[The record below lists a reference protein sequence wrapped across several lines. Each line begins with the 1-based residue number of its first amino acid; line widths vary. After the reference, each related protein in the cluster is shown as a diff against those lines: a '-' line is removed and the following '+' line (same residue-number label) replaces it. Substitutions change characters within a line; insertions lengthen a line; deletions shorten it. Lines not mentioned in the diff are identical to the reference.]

1 MSLDNY
7 GYFGPDYSVADNILL
22 PGEIG
27 VRQESSFE
35 AIFDAVGGVNYYI
48 DEMVFGGRT
57 LFDTQDLQPA
67 GIRYFLNTEMRC
79 SNGATMS
86 EYMDGVTRGD
96 LLGDKV
102 KDALASA
109 GLPGLKGM
117 APGILENA
125 RDALDP
131 RPLFDAVTAS
141 SYPVCQQVQC
151 PVGDSYGSI
160 RNAYATKSKNSYIVD
175 PVTYDGNGMPVQ
187 TRWVQAYDG
196 DGDRISVTKDEF
208 GASPKCYNADGSYM
222 KTPPAGCP
230 PTAPTAITATASGT
244 KYALCTQVQPP
255 TPPSFSESFS
265 GDNGLTG
272 NGLTGNGLT
281 GNGLTGN
288 GLTGR
293 VSMTETAVAIIAV
306 GAIGLLSFF
315 RFR

>member
-7 GYFGPDYSVADNILL
+7 GYFGPDYSVADNIQL
-22 PGEIG
+22 PGAIG

-48 DEMVFGGRT
+48 DTVAFGGPT
-57 LFDTQDLQPA
+57 FFDSQNLQPA

-86 EYMDGVTRGD
+86 EYMDGITRGD
-96 LLGDKV
+96 LLGDRV

-109 GLPGLKGM
+109 GLPGLRGL

-151 PVGDSYGSI
+151 PVGDSYGATS
-160 RNAYATKSKNSYIVD
+160 NATDPTKKYIVD
-175 PVTYDGNGMPVQ
+175 PVNYDGNGMPTQ
-187 TRWVQAYDG
+187 TRWVQAYDS

-208 GASPKCYNADGSYM
+208 AAAPKCYNADGSYM
-222 KTPPAGCP
+222 TTPPSGCP
-230 PTAPTAITATASGT
+230 AAAPAPITATASGT
-244 KYALCTQVQPP
+244 KYSLCTQLQPQSSAP
-255 TPPSFSESFS
+255 ESFADFGS
-265 GDNGLTG
+265 STA
-272 NGLTGNGLT
+272 
-281 GNGLTGN
+281 
-288 GLTGR
+288 
-293 VSMTETAVAIIAV
+293 ETAVAVAAV
-306 GAIGLLSFF
+306 VALGAIGLWSFF
-315 RFR
+315 RPS

>member
-1 MSLDNY
+1 MSQDNY

-22 PGEIG
+22 PGAIG

-48 DEMVFGGRT
+48 DTVAFGGPT
-57 LFDTQDLQPA
+57 FFDSQNLQPA
-67 GIRYFLNTEMRC
+67 GIRFFLNTEMRC

-86 EYMDGVTRGD
+86 EYMDGITRGD
-96 LLGDKV
+96 LLGETV

-109 GLPGLKGM
+109 GLPGLRGL

-151 PVGDSYGSI
+151 PVGDSYGAI
-160 RNAYATKSKNSYIVD
+160 KNVNGSGPPKNYIVD

-187 TRWVQAYDG
+187 TRWVQAYDS

-208 GASPKCYNADGSYM
+208 AAAPKCFNADGSYM
-222 KTPPAGCP
+222 TAPPSGCP
-230 PTAPTAITATASGT
+230 AAPAAPITATPSGD

-255 TPPSFSESFS
+255 TIPNESFS
-265 GDNGLTG
+265 DFDST
-272 NGLTGNGLT
+272 
-281 GNGLTGN
+281 
-288 GLTGR
+288 
-293 VSMTETAVAIIAV
+293 STETTVAVAAV
-306 GAIGLLSFF
+306 AALAAIGIWSFF
-315 RFR
+315 R

>member
-1 MSLDNY
+1 MSQDNY

-22 PGEIG
+22 PGAIG

-48 DEMVFGGRT
+48 DTVAFGGPT
-57 LFDTQDLQPA
+57 FFDSQNLQPA

-86 EYMDGVTRGD
+86 EYLDGITRGD
-96 LLGDKV
+96 LLGETV

-109 GLPGLKGM
+109 GLPGLRGL

-151 PVGDSYGSI
+151 PVGDSYGAI
-160 RNAYATKSKNSYIVD
+160 RNANDPDPTKKYIVD
-175 PVTYDGNGMPVQ
+175 PVTYDANGMPTQ
-187 TRWVQAYDG
+187 TRWVQAYDS

-208 GASPKCYNADGSYM
+208 AAAPKCFNADGSYM
-222 KTPPAGCP
+222 TTPPAGCP
-230 PTAPTAITATASGT
+230 VAPSPPITATPSGA
-244 KYALCTQVQPP
+244 KYGLCTQVQPP
-255 TPPSFSESFS
+255 TIPTEPFSDFGGST
-265 GDNGLTG
+265 DTAI
-272 NGLTGNGLT
+272 
-281 GNGLTGN
+281 
-288 GLTGR
+288 
-293 VSMTETAVAIIAV
+293 AVAAV
-306 GAIGLLSFF
+306 AALASIGIWSFF
-315 RFR
+315 R

>member
-1 MSLDNY
+1 MSQDNY

-22 PGEIG
+22 PGAIG

-48 DEMVFGGRT
+48 DTVAFGGPT
-57 LFDTQDLQPA
+57 FFDSQNLQPA

-86 EYMDGVTRGD
+86 EYMDGITRGD
-96 LLGDKV
+96 LLGETV

-109 GLPGLKGM
+109 GLPGLRGL

-151 PVGDSYGSI
+151 PVGDSYGAI
-160 RNAYATKSKNSYIVD
+160 KNANGKGPPKNYIVD
-175 PVTYDGNGMPVQ
+175 PVTYDGNGMPTQ
-187 TRWVQAYDG
+187 TRWVQAYDS

-208 GASPKCYNADGSYM
+208 AAAPKCYNADGSYM
-222 KTPPAGCP
+222 TTPPAGCP
-230 PTAPTAITATASGT
+230 AAPAAPITATASGD

-255 TPPSFSESFS
+255 TIPSEPFADFGSSE
-265 GDNGLTG
+265 TA
-272 NGLTGNGLT
+272 TAT
-281 GNGLTGN
+281 A
-288 GLTGR
+288 
-293 VSMTETAVAIIAV
+293 TAVAAV
-306 GAIGLLSFF
+306 VALGAIGLWTFF
-315 RFR
+315 RPS

>member
-1 MSLDNY
+1 MSQDNY

-22 PGEIG
+22 PGAIG

-48 DEMVFGGRT
+48 DTVAFGGPT
-57 LFDTQDLQPA
+57 FFDSQNLQPA

-86 EYMDGVTRGD
+86 EYMDGITRGD
-96 LLGDKV
+96 LLGETV

-109 GLPGLKGM
+109 GLPGLKGL

-151 PVGDSYGSI
+151 PVGDSYGAI
-160 RNAYATKSKNSYIVD
+160 QNANGKGPPKNYIVD

-187 TRWVQAYDG
+187 TRWVQAYDS

-208 GASPKCYNADGSYM
+208 AAAPKCYNADGSYM
-222 KTPPAGCP
+222 TSPPSGCPAAPPAP
-230 PTAPTAITATASGT
+230 ITATASGD

-255 TPPSFSESFS
+255 TIPSESFADFGGS
-265 GDNGLTG
+265 
-272 NGLTGNGLT
+272 
-281 GNGLTGN
+281 
-288 GLTGR
+288 
-293 VSMTETAVAIIAV
+293 ETATATAIAV
-306 GAIGLLSFF
+306 AAIALASIGLWSFF
-315 RFR
+315 R

>member
-7 GYFGPDYSVADNILL
+7 GYLGPDYSVADNILL

-48 DEMVFGGRT
+48 DTVAFGGPT
-57 LFDTQDLQPA
+57 FFDSQNLQPA

-86 EYMDGVTRGD
+86 EYFDGITKGD
-96 LLGDKV
+96 LLGDRV

-109 GLPGLKGM
+109 GLPGLKGL

-131 RPLFDAVTAS
+131 RPIFDAITAS

-160 RNAYATKSKNSYIVD
+160 VNSTDPTKKYIID
-175 PVTYDGNGMPVQ
+175 PVITNSQGQPTQV
-187 TRWVQAYDG
+187 RWVQAYDSD
-196 DGDRISVTKDEF
+196 DGRISITKDEF
-208 GASPKCYNADGSYM
+208 AAAPKCYNADGSYSA
-222 KTPPAGCP
+222 KPPAGCP
-230 PTAPTAITATASGT
+230 AKEPIAQNQAATGSKYTLCQQVQAPTGGD
-244 KYALCTQVQPP
+244 
-255 TPPSFSESFS
+255 SFTDFGAGVYSSS
-265 GDNGLTG
+265 A
-272 NGLTGNGLT
+272 
-281 GNGLTGN
+281 
-288 GLTGR
+288 
-293 VSMTETAVAIIAV
+293 ETAIAAAAVAVLASV
-306 GAIGLLSFF
+306 GLWTFF
-315 RFR
+315 RR

>member
-1 MSLDNY
+1 MSQDNY

-22 PGEIG
+22 PGAIG

-48 DEMVFGGRT
+48 DTVAFGGPT
-57 LFDTQDLQPA
+57 FFDSQNLQPA

-86 EYMDGVTRGD
+86 EYMDGITRGD
-96 LLGDKV
+96 LLGDRV

-109 GLPGLKGM
+109 GLPGLKGL

-151 PVGDSYGSI
+151 PVGDSYG
-160 RNAYATKSKNSYIVD
+160 ATANSTDPTKKYIID
-175 PVTYDGNGMPVQ
+175 PVNYDGNGMPTQ
-187 TRWVQAYDG
+187 TRWVQAYDS

-208 GASPKCYNADGSYM
+208 GAAPKCYNADGSYM
-222 KTPPAGCP
+222 TTPPAGCP
-230 PTAPTAITATASGT
+230 ASAPAALTATPSGT
-244 KYALCTQVQPP
+244 KYSLCTQLQPQ
-255 TPPSFSESFS
+255 TIPSAPESFADFGGS
-265 GDNGLTG
+265 
-272 NGLTGNGLT
+272 
-281 GNGLTGN
+281 
-288 GLTGR
+288 
-293 VSMTETAVAIIAV
+293 TEAATATAIAV
-306 GAIGLLSFF
+306 GAVAALAAIGVWSFF
-315 RFR
+315 R